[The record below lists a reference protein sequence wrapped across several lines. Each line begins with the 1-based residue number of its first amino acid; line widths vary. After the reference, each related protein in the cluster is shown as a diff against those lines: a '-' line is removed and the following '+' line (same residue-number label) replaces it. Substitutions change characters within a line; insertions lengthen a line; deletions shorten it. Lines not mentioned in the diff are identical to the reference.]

1 MTKAETLE
9 ALKLKLSTDIRWA
22 QRALLAIFRNQT
34 ADEQVSANVT
44 HDNNMG
50 FRCLDSVI
58 LTSFAT
64 QLQQRGTLSH
74 KQMQVVFR
82 LMPKYARQLMR
93 FYGPA
98 IQKKLEAVSPEAV
111 KVSCKPAYANYNLD
125 LLNPDP
131 EALKLLCHD
140 LWVQEQEW
148 KMMAGEL

>member
-111 KVSCKPAYANYNLD
+111 KVSSKPAYANYNLD

-131 EALKLLCHD
+131 KALKLLCHD

>member
-1 MTKAETLE
+1 MNKAETLR
-9 ALKLKLSTDIRWA
+9 ALQTKLGTDIRWA
-22 QRALLAIFRNQT
+22 QRALLAIFKNQT
-34 ADEQVSANVT
+34 ADEQHSASVT

-58 LTSFAT
+58 LTSFAI
-64 QLQQRGTLSH
+64 QLQQRGSLSP
-74 KQMQVVFR
+74 KQMAVVFR

-111 KVSCKPAYANYNLD
+111 KVSPTPSCWHNLD

-131 EALKLLCHD
+131 KLLKQVSHE

-148 KMMAGEL
+148 KMESEAE

>member
-9 ALKLKLSTDIRWA
+9 ALKLKLSNDIRWA
-22 QRALLAIFRNQT
+22 QRALLAIFKNQT

-44 HDNNMG
+44 HDNAMG
-50 FRCLDSVI
+50 FCATDSII
-58 LTSFAT
+58 LTSFAN
-64 QLQQRGTLSH
+64 QLAQRGTLSA
-74 KQMQVVFR
+74 KQMTVVFR

-98 IQKKLEAVSPEAV
+98 IQKKLEAISPEAV
-111 KVSCKPAYANYNLD
+111 KVSSKPAFANYNLD
-125 LLNPDP
+125 LLNPNP

-140 LWVQEQEW
+140 LWVQEQEY